1 VVLLTNALTSF
12 NLVRVFRQVFLDQ
25 PHPKTKRSPE
35 VNWLMALPMISLA
48 VLVVLTPLII
58 DRIDPLE
65 AITAISP
72 TSSVLV
78 LATSLV
84 GLAVGWVVRL
94 DAFWSRSLFRP
105 LRLLQDLLAFD
116 FYTERIYKATIVAF
130 VAAMARLVNSVDRVL
145 VNGLV
150 NRIGSASLA
159 SAEGLKLGVSGQLQ
173 SYVLTLVA
181 AILIL
186 LGSLAWLKA

>member
-1 VVLLTNALTSF
+1 MV
-12 NLVRVFRQVFLDQ
+12 
-25 PHPKTKRSPE
+25 
-35 VNWLMALPMISLA
+35 SLA
-48 VLVVLTPLII
+48 VLVLLTPLVI
-58 DRIDPLE
+58 DRIDPLQ

-72 TSSVLV
+72 SSSVLV
-78 LATSLV
+78 LSSSLL

-105 LRLLQDLLAFD
+105 LRLVQDLLAFD

-130 VAAMARLVNSVDRVL
+130 VSGLARLVNSVDRVL